1 MAKAASRGKRKS
13 SRRTTAKRQ
22 QGSILPWAAVAVV
35 VVGGI
40 LAYDNWWKQPSQR
53 PARASQASAVIASA
67 PARSEPRKPA
77 EARGGRESKEPK
89 EAKAAREAKAP
100 TSARASV
107 PVPPVSVPERRPAPV
122 KAVEPRPPVPDER
135 PQQAAATGVFSTAF
149 GFCGDG
155 KPGNCVVD
163 GDTFWHRGVK
173 IRIAG
178 IDAPQVDKPGC
189 EQERQL
195 GVRAKVR
202 LLKLLNEGPIGIDAG
217 AASGNSEQHTVRR
230 NGRSVGNILISE
242 GLAQPAANA
251 RPWC

>member
-22 QGSILPWAAVAVV
+22 HGSILPWAAVAVV

-40 LAYDNWWKQPSQR
+40 LAHDNWWKQPSQR
-53 PARASQASAVIASA
+53 PASASQASSVTASA
-67 PARSEPRKPA
+67 PARSEPRKSV
-77 EARGGRESKEPK
+77 EARGSRESKEVR

-100 TSARASV
+100 TPTRASV
-107 PVPPVSVPERRPAPV
+107 PVPLANVPERRPV
-122 KAVEPRPPVPDER
+122 QAVEPRPPVPDER
-135 PQQAAATGVFSTAF
+135 PQQAAATGVFNTAF

-178 IDAPQVDKPGC
+178 IDAPEVDKPGC

-217 AASGNSEQHTVRR
+217 AASGNPEQHTVRR
-230 NGRSVGNILISE
+230 NGRSIGNILISE